1 MSQILVGMSGGVD
14 SSLTAALL
22 LEQGHAVEGLFMF
35 NWAEDE
41 DAYCTAADDYEMA
54 RQVADVLGIK
64 LHKADFSQQYRERV
78 FAHFLDEYR
87 AGRTPSPDLLCNRE
101 IKFNEFL
108 NYAQSLGSEYIATG
122 HYARLDHQN
131 KRSRLLMAEDQN
143 KDQTYFLASV
153 HGEAFSKVL
162 FPLGDYTKPQVRDM
176 AQARGLVNHQRKDS
190 TGICFV
196 GERPMREF
204 LSRYLEG
211 QAGEIIDDQAHVVG
225 EHPGLCYFTIGQR
238 RGLGVGGQKHA
249 KDAPW
254 FVYAKDQHTNQLRV
268 TQNADHPELRR
279 KNADLHKAH
288 WLSENAPNLP
298 WQGMARIRHRQSPQ
312 ACKVTQSQGQLSIE
326 FKQAQWAIAPGQY
339 AVFYQDNECIGCAV
353 ITESTTAA

>member
-1 MSQILVGMSGGVD
+1 MSRILVGMSGGVD

-22 LEQGHAVEGLFMF
+22 LEQGHEVEGLFMF
-35 NWAEDE
+35 NWSEDE
-41 DAYCTAADDYEMA
+41 DAYCTAADDYETA
-54 RQVADVLGIK
+54 RQVASDLGIK
-64 LHKADFSQQYRERV
+64 LHRADFSKQYRERV

-108 NYAQSLGSEYIATG
+108 HYAQSLGAEYIATG
-122 HYARLDHQN
+122 HYARLDHQAGQT
-131 KRSRLLMAEDQN
+131 RLLMAEDQN

-153 HGEAFSKVL
+153 HGEALSKVL

-176 AQARGLVNHQRKDS
+176 AQARGLVNYQRKDS

-204 LSRYLEG
+204 LSRYLQG
-211 QAGEIIDDQAHVVG
+211 QAGKIIDDQGHVVG
-225 EHPGLCYFTIGQR
+225 QHPGLCYFTIGQR

-254 FVYAKDQHTNQLRV
+254 FVYAKERQTQTLRV
-268 TQNADHPELRR
+268 TQNAEHPELRR
-279 KNADLHKAH
+279 KDARLRDAH
-288 WLSENAPNLP
+288 WLSGHAVDLP
-298 WQGMARIRHRQSPQ
+298 WRGTARIRHRQTPQ
-312 ACKVTQSQGQLSIE
+312 ACELKYADGQLHIVFDE
-326 FKQAQWAIAPGQY
+326 PQWAI
-339 AVFYQDNECIGCAV
+339 V
-353 ITESTTAA
+353 ILVHVL